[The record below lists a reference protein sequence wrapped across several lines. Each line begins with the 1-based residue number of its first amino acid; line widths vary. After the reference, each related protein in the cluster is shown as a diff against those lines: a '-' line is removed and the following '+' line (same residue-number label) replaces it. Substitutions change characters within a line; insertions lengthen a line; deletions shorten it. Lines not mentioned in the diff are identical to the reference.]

1 MKKSLITFL
10 LFLFLTVNAFA
21 GSTQT
26 NVSGSNTAI
35 EGGYTGGATTYESGS
50 SSTSTTNNTSNSDIK
65 SSPPTASAPS
75 FSSMSQDVCSSGA
88 SAGIQ
93 TFGVGVSAGKHFRD
107 LNCERI
113 KLSKVLYDFGM
124 KVGAVALLCQDERVF
139 EAMINAGTPCP
150 IDGKIGKDAM
160 ALWKKYDHERPD
172 YETYIQRMKK
182 RKVVDIEINKIE
194 ADKLELHTR

>member
-35 EGGYTGGATTYESGS
+35 EGGYESSTTYQSGS

-107 LNCERI
+107 LNC
-113 KLSKVLYDFGM
+113 
-124 KVGAVALLCQDERVF
+124 
-139 EAMINAGTPCP
+139 
-150 IDGKIGKDAM
+150 
-160 ALWKKYDHERPD
+160 
-172 YETYIQRMKK
+172 
-182 RKVVDIEINKIE
+182 
-194 ADKLELHTR
+194 

>member
-1 MKKSLITFL
+1 MKKLLIIILSLFIPTL
-10 LFLFLTVNAFA
+10 AFA

-50 SSTSTTNNTSNSDIK
+50 TSSTTTTNTSNSDIK

-150 IDGKIGKDAM
+150 IDGRIGKEAM

-172 YETYIQRMKK
+172 YDTYIKRMKE
-182 RKVVDIEINKIE
+182 REVVDIKINKEE
-194 ADKLELHTR
+194 ADKLELHTK

>member
-1 MKKSLITFL
+1 MKKLLIIILSLFIPTL
-10 LFLFLTVNAFA
+10 AFA

-50 SSTSTTNNTSNSDIK
+50 TSSTTTTNTSNSDIK

-150 IDGKIGKDAM
+150 IDGRIGKEAM

-172 YETYIQRMKK
+172 YDTYIKRMKE
-182 RKVVDIEINKIE
+182 REIVDIKINKEE